1 MKKNLYTG
9 VFFIAISCLMFGLTV
24 FLNVKENELANELN
38 QKYTDV
44 DADKIDSSN
53 NGNLINVSG
62 NISYEGEANDKEF
75 NLNVDT
81 AILKR
86 NVEVFVWIQ
95 ETETNNGKT
104 TYTYRQKWM
113 NELVDSSKFEIK
125 DRYENPKSISYANK
139 SFYADNVKLGVFK
152 LDDKILEKLKTKEL
166 DLSNINLKK
175 LPKGFNISGNYITNS
190 KNIESPSVGDIR
202 ISYTYNTQK
211 EITVFGEQDDE
222 TITEYETED
231 DNKILDVISGIK
243 TGEEV
248 VDTYKKS
255 NYFRNNFFIL
265 TSLAL
270 SVIGII
276 LLMKK
281 E

>member
-9 VFFIAISCLMFGLTV
+9 VFFIAISCFLFGITV
-24 FLNVKENELANELN
+24 FLNLKENELASELN

-44 DADKIDSSN
+44 DANKIDSSN
-53 NGNLINVSG
+53 NRNLINVSG
-62 NISYEGEANDKEF
+62 NISYEGEASDKEF

-125 DRYENPKSISYANK
+125 DRYENPKSISYVNK
-139 SFYADNVKLGVFK
+139 SFYANDAKIGAFK
-152 LDDKILEKLKTKEL
+152 LNDKILEKLETKEL
-166 DLSNINLKK
+166 DLSNITLKK
-175 LPKGFNISGNYITNS
+175 LPKGFSVSENYITNS

-202 ISYTYNTQK
+202 ISYTYNAQK
-211 EITVFGEQDDE
+211 EITIFGKQDDE

-231 DNKILDVISGIK
+231 DNQILDVLSGIK
-243 TGEEV
+243 TGEDV
-248 VDTYKKS
+248 VDTYKKG
-255 NYFRNNFFIL
+255 NYFRNNFFII
-265 TSLAL
+265 TSLIL

-276 LLMKK
+276 FLMKK

>member
-9 VFFIAISCLMFGLTV
+9 VFFIAFSCFLFGMTI
-24 FLNVKENELANELN
+24 FLNLKENELASELN

-44 DADKIDSSN
+44 DADKIDSSY

-95 ETETNNGKT
+95 ETEINNGKT

-139 SFYADNVKLGVFK
+139 SFYANDAKLGAFK
-152 LDDKILEKLKTKEL
+152 LNDKILEKLETKEL
-166 DLSNINLKK
+166 DLSNITLKK
-175 LPKGFNISGNYITNS
+175 LPKSFSVSGNYITNS

-202 ISYTYNTQK
+202 ISYAYNAQK
-211 EITVFGEQDDE
+211 EITIFGKQDDE

-231 DNKILDVISGIK
+231 DNQILDVLSGIK
-243 TGEEV
+243 TGEDV
-248 VDTYKKS
+248 VDTYKKG
-255 NYFRNNFFIL
+255 NYFRNNFFII
-265 TSLAL
+265 TSLIL

-276 LLMKK
+276 FLMKK

>member
-9 VFFIAISCLMFGLTV
+9 VFFIAFSCFLFGMTI
-24 FLNVKENELANELN
+24 FLNLKENELASELN

-44 DADKIDSSN
+44 DADKIDSSY

-95 ETETNNGKT
+95 ETEINNGKT

-125 DRYENPKSISYANK
+125 DRYENPKSISNA
-139 SFYADNVKLGVFK
+139 FPPLRHFLRRGWGVFFHNGGTSHVQRNQTSPGG
-152 LDDKILEKLKTKEL
+152 LAEKYAAEKAAHQ
-166 DLSNINLKK
+166 NY
-175 LPKGFNISGNYITNS
+175 SGRHRRGLRY
-190 KNIESPSVGDIR
+190 
-202 ISYTYNTQK
+202 
-211 EITVFGEQDDE
+211 
-222 TITEYETED
+222 
-231 DNKILDVISGIK
+231 
-243 TGEEV
+243 
-248 VDTYKKS
+248 
-255 NYFRNNFFIL
+255 
-265 TSLAL
+265 
-270 SVIGII
+270 
-276 LLMKK
+276 
-281 E
+281 

>member
-9 VFFIAISCLMFGLTV
+9 VFFIAISCFLFGITV
-24 FLNVKENELANELN
+24 FLNLKENELASELN

-44 DADKIDSSN
+44 DVNKIDSN
-53 NGNLINVSG
+53 NNRNLINVSG
-62 NISYEGEANDKEF
+62 NISYEGDANDNDF
-75 NLNVDT
+75 NLKVDT

-95 ETETNNGKT
+95 ETEVNSGKT

-125 DRYENPKSISYANK
+125 DRYENPKNINYANK
-139 SFYADNVKLGVFK
+139 SFYASNAKLGAFK
-152 LDDKILEKLKTKEL
+152 LNDKVLEKLETKEL
-166 DLSNINLKK
+166 DLSNIALKK
-175 LPKGFNISGNYITNS
+175 LPKGFSISGNYITNS
-190 KNIESPSVGDIR
+190 KNIESPSIGDIR

-211 EITVFGEQDDE
+211 EITIFGMQDDE

-231 DNKILDVISGIK
+231 DTQILDVLSGMK

-265 TSLAL
+265 TSLGL

-276 LLMKK
+276 FLMKK

>member
-9 VFFIAISCLMFGLTV
+9 V
-24 FLNVKENELANELN
+24 LASELN

-44 DADKIDSSN
+44 DANKIDSSN
-53 NGNLINVSG
+53 NRNLINVSG
-62 NISYEGEANDKEF
+62 NISYEGEASDKEF

-139 SFYADNVKLGVFK
+139 SFYANDAKLGAFK
-152 LDDKILEKLKTKEL
+152 LNDKILEKLETKEL
-166 DLSNINLKK
+166 DLSNITLKK
-175 LPKGFNISGNYITNS
+175 LPKGFSVSGNYITNS

-202 ISYTYNTQK
+202 ISYTYNAQK
-211 EITVFGEQDDE
+211 EITIFGKQDDE

-231 DNKILDVISGIK
+231 DNQILDVLSGIK
-243 TGEEV
+243 TGEDV
-248 VDTYKKS
+248 VDTYKKG
-255 NYFRNNFFIL
+255 NFFRNNFFIL
-265 TSLAL
+265 ASLIL

-276 LLMKK
+276 FLMKK

>member
-9 VFFIAISCLMFGLTV
+9 VFFIAISCFLFGITV
-24 FLNVKENELANELN
+24 FLNLKENELASELN

-44 DADKIDSSN
+44 DANKIDNSN
-53 NGNLINVSG
+53 NRNLINISG
-62 NISYEGEANDKEF
+62 NISYEGEASDKEF

-139 SFYADNVKLGVFK
+139 SFYANDTKLGAFK
-152 LDDKILEKLKTKEL
+152 LNDKILEKLETKEL
-166 DLSNINLKK
+166 DLSNITLKK
-175 LPKGFNISGNYITNS
+175 LPKGFNVSGNYITNS

-202 ISYTYNTQK
+202 ISYTYNAQK
-211 EITVFGEQDDE
+211 EITIFGKQDDE

-231 DNKILDVISGIK
+231 DNQILDVLSGIK
-243 TGEEV
+243 TGEDV
-248 VDTYKKS
+248 VNTYKKG
-255 NYFRNNFFIL
+255 NYFRNNFFII
-265 TSLAL
+265 TSLIL

-276 LLMKK
+276 FLMKK